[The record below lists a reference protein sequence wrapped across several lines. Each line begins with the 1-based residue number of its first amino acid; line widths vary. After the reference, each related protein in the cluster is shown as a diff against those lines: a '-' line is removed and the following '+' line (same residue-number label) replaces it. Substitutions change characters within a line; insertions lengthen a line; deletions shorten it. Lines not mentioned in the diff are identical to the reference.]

1 MSIWKKSFKTQC
13 AHSTRG
19 KTLKKKKEAGR
30 DELSILIESFDSS
43 IKTNL
48 LRPPNITEAYIFARF
63 HSFEYMQTLLVCIQY
78 ISLLPQG
85 LCTMYLHMKKSAM
98 IVENSACCLVK
109 KRQIKSY

>member
-1 MSIWKKSFKTQC
+1 MSIWKKIFFKTQC

-85 LCTMYLHMKKSAM
+85 LCTMYLHTYEEKYYDS
-98 IVENSACCLVK
+98 
-109 KRQIKSY
+109 

>member
-1 MSIWKKSFKTQC
+1 M
-13 AHSTRG
+13 
-19 KTLKKKKEAGR
+19 KKKKEAGR

-48 LRPPNITEAYIFARF
+48 LRSPNITEAYIFARF

-85 LCTMYLHMKKSAM
+85 LCTMYLHTYEEKYYDS
-98 IVENSACCLVK
+98 
-109 KRQIKSY
+109 